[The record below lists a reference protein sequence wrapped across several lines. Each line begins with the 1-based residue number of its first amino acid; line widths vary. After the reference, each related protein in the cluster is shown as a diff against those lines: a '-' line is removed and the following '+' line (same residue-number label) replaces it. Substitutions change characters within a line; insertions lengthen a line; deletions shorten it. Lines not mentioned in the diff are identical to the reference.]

1 MTDEQAPDKP
11 DGKGALIKFR
21 RAEQELLLADGMIR
35 GLREIA
41 AEKTVELQVANLSY
55 ELANEALKEQ
65 GETLKKLQEAVTE
78 LKGKVGNS
86 LYFPEWCEEVTREDF
101 DEAARG
107 AGLDY
112 TFDRDDE
119 GRMKL
124 QFMFEADN
132 PPKLM
137 AEALD
142 EAGLVIATPEG
153 KLKFVER
160 PEETPEPEEDNGE
173 AVEVYVIAH
182 PKTGL
187 PVEVEVDMPI
197 SQDTPNG
204 SRRHGKVAKRKDW
217 QTVNGRAWVDDPKAL
232 PVWVAVQ
239 HAGRN
244 ASQLQDWPIT
254 RSTAI
259 YRERGVT
266 GPDSQV
272 NHTENVFHDEQVDD
286 TE

>member
-1 MTDEQAPDKP
+1 MTDEQAPKDTAEKSL
-11 DGKGALIKFR
+11 KIQLRTK
-21 RAEQELLLADGMIR
+21 EQELLLAEGEIR
-35 GLREIA
+35 AMRETA
-41 AEKTVELQVANLSY
+41 AERAVELQVANLSY

-124 QFMFEADN
+124 NFMFEAGK
-132 PPKLM
+132 PPKPF
-137 AEALD
+137 ADALD
-142 EAGLVIATPEG
+142 EAGLDLIATPEG

-182 PKTGL
+182 PKTGQ
-187 PVEVEVDMPI
+187 PVEVQVGMPI

-217 QTVNGRAWVDDPKAL
+217 QTVNGRAWVDEPKEL
-232 PVWVAVQ
+232 PVWR
-239 HAGRN
+239 HNGRGIT
-244 ASQLQDWPIT
+244 ATLEDWPIT